1 MGVTRIFSALLLLL
15 LTSTQPV
22 IAQESEGADLQVV
35 QQSIKQTELQL
46 QQQRKQI
53 ATVQS
58 ELRKGELA
66 ISNIASEV
74 YKTKTNVTQKQ
85 QQKNALQAEQHQLKL
100 QINAQKTSLKS
111 ELKVAH
117 GNGASEAFKV
127 LLNQQDAS
135 EIQRNLTYFKHLMQA
150 RTFKIESFR
159 ASISKLEQVTLSL
172 NKNIVELQALEDK
185 LVKQQKT
192 LKAQQAEKETV
203 VQRFN
208 QLVNTNE
215 QKLQALKQSEAE
227 LQEKLASIE
236 LEAIRTIELNGL
248 SGVKGQLTPPAQG
261 RLRKLF
267 GIIREGQVRWNG
279 IKIEANSGTPVNAV
293 YQGQVLFSDWI
304 KGFGLVMVVDHGEGY
319 MSIYG
324 HNQALLKQAG
334 DQVLAGERIALM
346 GSSGGQRKSAL
357 YFEIRFEGTPVNPTR
372 WFK

>member
-1 MGVTRIFSALLLLL
+1 MLLI
-15 LTSTQPV
+15 TSTSPV
-22 IAQESEGADLQVV
+22 IAQESEGANLQAV

-46 QQQRKQI
+46 QQQRKQV
-53 ATVQS
+53 AQVQS

-66 ISNIASEV
+66 ISNIAGDV
-74 YKTKTNVTQKQ
+74 HKTKTKVTQKQ

-100 QINAQKTSLKS
+100 QINAQKASLKS

-236 LEAIRTIELNGL
+236 LEAIRTIEMNGL

-293 YQGQVLFSDWI
+293 YQGQVLFSDWL
-304 KGFGLVMVVDHGEGY
+304 KG
-319 MSIYG
+319 
-324 HNQALLKQAG
+324 
-334 DQVLAGERIALM
+334 LA
-346 GSSGGQRKSAL
+346 
-357 YFEIRFEGTPVNPTR
+357 
-372 WFK
+372 